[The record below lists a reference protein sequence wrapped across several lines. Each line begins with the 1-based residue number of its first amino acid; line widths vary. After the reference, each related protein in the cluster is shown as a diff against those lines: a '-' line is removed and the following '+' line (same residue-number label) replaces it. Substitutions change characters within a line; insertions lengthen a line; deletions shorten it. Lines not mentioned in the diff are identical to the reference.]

1 MRGPLSPVV
10 AWSAATAG
18 VLALGAA
25 GLRAGLDP
33 LISHAYTRWKPTL
46 ERIVG
51 RAMGHPLELGPFRGF
66 GAQGLRVGPSRFRA
80 GVRDGSTVEVADL
93 VVRVQPLNSW
103 RMRGLALDLEARG
116 VEVDLRRNARG
127 RVWELGRFA
136 PGGAPPRISLRF
148 RLPEP
153 SRLRLWGF
161 SHPGAPL
168 AVDLQGSALV
178 DLPDRRLDWQ
188 GRLTSPGQSGELRL
202 LGQGSWA
209 RNHWQL
215 TTEARGLGVA
225 SLAPLIPGKGRL
237 GGTADGRLQLQLDH
251 GRPGCQGALTLRGL
265 YWQLPGMREPLRSPQ
280 APLRC
285 QQRTLT
291 LAEAPWRYGPWQ
303 GLAAGQRSADGT
315 LSLTASARPPAVL
328 RLGKRPMKAGLV
340 GRWSQGA
347 LQVQRLTGVYGGSR
361 FRAAGRLGS
370 SLDLQGGWVL
380 DPADLAS
387 AVPLPSWL
395 KQRPLLGSLQA
406 SGRLNSPSLAVR
418 SSALEL
424 PVLGPASVA
433 VLWRGRELRLEE
445 LRSAHLRAD
454 ATLPLL
460 AVPGKGLVG
469 GALRSRFQLRDFP
482 LPRLDRLVGTRLA
495 GRLDADGSISGNLGQ
510 LSQDL
515 RLRLHRPGAG
525 PLRLQDTWSGTLQ
538 AGDGRGLLRL
548 SSEGGTPQGLLEAH
562 LDQRWQPRKVV
573 LSKGAGRLGL
583 EGSVAQ
589 YRWSATAFPL
599 HGLTLALGA
608 TPALRSLEGTL
619 SGQGTLGL
627 QPLAFAGAVAIER
640 PALLGMTGRR
650 LQAQIRYADRR
661 YSFRGTLDPL
671 VAGSIAASLEGSWSG
686 PFRARLQGRQLGAA
700 FFRELL
706 AARAGWSLGRLP
718 TRGQAADLGELA
730 IETLGRS
737 INEQLQALAEAQ
749 ALAAARDRGL
759 READRRERL
768 ERLQTAVDTD
778 LILTGPD
785 FRRIHVDLAARGHLW
800 LDQHDRDVSL
810 ASDPFVLRLQGPLRD
825 GAGSFELSGL
835 SLALLRLLTPVP
847 EVLRG
852 SLSARGRYRLGEGL
866 PQVAIDLGLSDAALG
881 SQSLLLQQGRLELVG
896 RDLLVD
902 LAIKAARA
910 AQGVT
915 LVGRVPLDP
924 ERTGLELRLASR
936 DDGLLFLTRFA
947 GPELQWRRGS
957 ADVQLLV
964 RGSLRDPIANGFLR
978 LRNGEC
984 RLIGQTFRAVQATVL
999 FDASQLLVQEL
1010 SARIGSSGSLRAEG
1024 RLGLVR
1030 PLKDDPGLALD
1041 LRAVPFSMARVN
1053 ARADGRVSIGGS
1065 LLAPRLGGSLAIG
1078 HGTINVRP
1086 AGLAEA
1092 PPASQQPAKPT
1103 TLPALLEAKWDFREP
1118 LVLLG
1123 PDVESAAAVSL
1134 EEAMPRLPWIGFEAL
1149 QVRLGPELR
1158 VVLPNVATFTTG
1170 GSLRIS
1176 GRLDPSLRA
1185 SGVVKL
1191 LGGRLNLFTTSFS
1204 LDPDA
1209 PNVAVFTPSLGLI
1222 PYLDIALRTRIADS
1236 LNVLAPSGVGDPGAT
1251 ALANTQMAAQG
1262 GFSSLNQLS
1271 LILVTVSVSGP
1282 ADRLAQN
1289 IRMRSSPPLPQERLV
1304 ALIGGN
1310 SLAGLSGGGA
1320 GAALATAL
1328 GQTLLSPLLSTLSD
1342 AMGQR
1347 VSLALY
1353 PTYVTPQVD
1362 SAVELRSRRIP
1373 PQLVL
1378 GAEVGYDLT
1387 DRINASLLAA
1397 PNRSDIPPQFTLNY
1411 KASERINVEASV
1423 DSQGSW
1429 QSQLRV
1435 FLRF

>member
-1 MRGPLSPVV
+1 MV
-10 AWSAATAG
+10 AIA
-18 VLALGAA
+18 AA

-33 LISHAYTRWKPTL
+33 LISRAYSHWKPPL

-51 RAMGHPLELGPFRGF
+51 RALGHPLELGPYRGF
-66 GAQGLRVGPSRFRA
+66 GPEGLRVGPSRFRA
-80 GVRDGSTVEVADL
+80 GERDGSTVEVAEL
-93 VVRVQPLNSW
+93 VVRIQPLSSW
-103 RMRGLALDLEARG
+103 QLRGLALDLKARG
-116 VEVDLRRNARG
+116 VQADLRRNARG

-136 PGGAPPRISLRF
+136 PGGEPPRISLRF
-148 RLPEP
+148 QLPEP
-153 SRLRLWGF
+153 SRVRLWGF
-161 SHPGAPL
+161 SHGGPPL
-168 AVDLQGSALV
+168 AADLQGGGLV
-178 DLPDRRLDWQ
+178 SLPGRSLELQ
-188 GRLTSPGQSGELRL
+188 GRLSSPGQSGELRFE
-202 LGQGSWA
+202 GQGNWA

-215 TTEARGLGVA
+215 QSEARGLGVA
-225 SLAPLIPGKGRL
+225 ALAPLIPGKGRL

-265 YWQLPGMREPLRSPQ
+265 SWQLPAMAEPLRSAQ

-291 LAEAPWRYGPWQ
+291 LAQAPWRYGPWQ
-303 GLAAGQRSADGT
+303 GRVQGQRSADGT
-315 LSLTASARPPAVL
+315 LSLVAAALPPASL
-328 RLGKRPMKAGLV
+328 KLGERPLKAGLV

-347 LQVQRLTGVYGGSR
+347 LQLQRLSGAFGGSR
-361 FRAAGRLGS
+361 LRASGRVGS
-370 SLDLQGGWVL
+370 SLELQGGWWL
-380 DPADLAS
+380 DPADFAPAVSLPAWLAQT
-387 AVPLPSWL
+387 PL
-395 KQRPLLGSLQA
+395 QGSLQA
-406 SGRLNSPSLAVR
+406 SGPLGSPRLAVR
-418 SSALEL
+418 APALEL
-424 PVLGPASVA
+424 PLLGPASVA
-433 VLWRGRELRLEE
+433 LSWDGGALQLQE
-445 LRSAHLRAD
+445 LRSAHLLAS
-454 ATLPLL
+454 ATLPLQ
-460 AVPGKGLVG
+460 VQKGRGLVG

-482 LPRLDRLVGTRLA
+482 LPRLDPLLGTRLA
-495 GRLDADGSISGNLGQ
+495 GRFDADGSISGSLGQ
-510 LSQDL
+510 LRQDL
-515 RLRLHRPGAG
+515 TLRLHRPGAG

-538 AGDGRGLLRL
+538 AGEGRGLLRL
-548 SSEGGTPQGLLEAH
+548 SSEGGAPQGRLEAH
-562 LDQRWQPRKVV
+562 LDRRWQPHRV
-573 LSKGAGRLGL
+573 LLERGEGRLGL
-583 EGSVAQ
+583 EGSPER
-589 YRWSATAFPL
+589 YRWSASAFPL
-599 HGLTLALGA
+599 HGLAVVLGA
-608 TPALRSLEGTL
+608 AQALRSLEGTL
-619 SGQGTLGL
+619 SGQGSLGL
-627 QPLAFAGAVAIER
+627 RPLAFDGTVAIER
-640 PALLGMTGRR
+640 PALLGITGRR
-650 LQAQIRYADRR
+650 LQAQLRYADRR
-661 YSFRGTLDPL
+661 YSLKARLDPL
-671 VAGSIAASLEGSWSG
+671 VSGSLAASLEGRWMG
-686 PFRARLQGRQLGAA
+686 PFQARLQGRHLGAA

-706 AARAGWSLGRLP
+706 AARSGLTLGRLP
-718 TRGQAADLGELA
+718 ERGRASDLGELA

-737 INEQLQALAEAQ
+737 INEQLQTLAEAQ
-749 ALAAARDRGL
+749 ALAATRDRDLQQAG
-759 READRRERL
+759 RRERL
-768 ERLQTAVDTD
+768 ERLQMAVDSD
-778 LILTGPD
+778 LILSGPD
-785 FRRIHVDLAARGHLW
+785 VRQVRVDLAARGHLW
-800 LDQHDRDVSL
+800 LDQRDRDQSL
-810 ASDPFVLRLQGPLRD
+810 ASDPFVLRLQGPLRA
-825 GAGSFELSGL
+825 GEGSFELSGL

-847 EVLRG
+847 EALRG

-866 PQVAIDLGLSDAALG
+866 PQLAIDLGLRDAALG
-881 SQSLLLQQGRLELVG
+881 TQPLLLQQGRLELSG
-896 RDLLVD
+896 RDLAVNLG
-902 LAIKAARA
+902 IKAASA

-947 GPELQWRRGS
+947 GSELQWRRGS

-1030 PLKDDPGLALD
+1030 PLDSAPGLAVD

-1078 HGTINVRP
+1078 HGTINARP
-1086 AGLAEA
+1086 AGLAEVA
-1092 PPASQQPAKPT
+1092 PASKQPAKPT
-1103 TLPALLEAKWDFREP
+1103 SLPALLEAKWDFREP

-1123 PDVESAAAVSL
+1123 PDVESPTALSL
-1134 EEAMPRLPWIGFEAL
+1134 EDAMPRLPWLGFDGL
-1149 QVRLGPELR
+1149 QVRLGPDLR
-1158 VVLPNVATFTTG
+1158 VVLPNVANFSTG

-1282 ADRLAQN
+1282 ADRLVQN
-1289 IRMRSSPPLPQERLV
+1289 LNLRSSPPLPQERLV

-1353 PTYVTPQVD
+1353 PTYVNPQVD
-1362 SAVELRSRRIP
+1362 SSQELRSRRIP

-1378 GAEVGYDLT
+1378 GAEMGYDLT
-1387 DRINASLLAA
+1387 DR
-1397 PNRSDIPPQFTLNY
+1397 
-1411 KASERINVEASV
+1411 
-1423 DSQGSW
+1423 
-1429 QSQLRV
+1429 
-1435 FLRF
+1435 